1 MNWPEGLRRSGVDSG
16 QGTSRRSLSEGRDHH
31 FSPPPLANRWIP
43 LEGPR
48 ISSET
53 TGFSCFKDARD
64 RLKDLK
70 PSCQINSL
78 QEKDLSFLNE
88 PSQYFKP
95 STFPWTG
102 ALPTAAAR
110 TGCFPGVS
118 RSSFICWMLASS
130 PWQNAFSSVS
140 VGEAE
145 RGCALMENKA

>member
-1 MNWPEGLRRSGVDSG
+1 MKDVIITFHHHHWPTDGFLWRAHESVQKL
-16 QGTSRRSLSEGRDHH
+16 
-31 FSPPPLANRWIP
+31 LAFP
-43 LEGPR
+43 
-48 ISSET
+48 
-53 TGFSCFKDARD
+53 CFKDARD